1 MNGWSSIMIEATLTL
16 LSLRWFPPGE
26 RTRATGVVIATQMA
40 GLLPPALLFPRIVQE
55 PDVDLDRNCTSRDP
69 DLMATMK
76 NQVSYILYGQAGIST
91 VIFLLMLVYFPEAPP
106 SPPSSSASTSR
117 PLFKE
122 SLRRIFKSKK
132 RILTGVAFACIT
144 VPMMWIAV
152 ANQNLHPLGLSQQD
166 TGNIQAIIVGMA
178 VCMNLSNS
186 YLSDLFS
193 GRLKSFICAF
203 LTLSLAAAVWLALL
217 CFKVAP
223 FSVPAVFASSII
235 CMVSLRCIIA
245 LFYELLMEVHY
256 PVPESLASLAWGQ
269 AGRLLSAIFLGMFSL
284 EEAGVVE
291 GVGWMNY
298 FLVIFIAL
306 PLALLLTVKVT
317 YNRMEHDRR
326 VETPK

>member
-1 MNGWSSIMIEATLTL
+1 
-16 LSLRWFPPGE
+16 
-26 RTRATGVVIATQMA
+26 
-40 GLLPPALLFPRIVQE
+40 
-55 PDVDLDRNCTSRDP
+55 
-69 DLMATMK
+69 MK
-76 NQVSYILYGQAGIST
+76 SEVSYILYAQAGLAT
-91 VIFLLMLVYFPEAPP
+91 VIFLLMLFYFPEAPP
-106 SPPSSSASTSR
+106 SPPSASASTSR

-122 SLRRIFKSKK
+122 SLRRIFKSKE

-152 ANQNLHPLGLSQQD
+152 ANQNLHPLGLSQRD
-166 TGNIQAIIVGMA
+166 TGYIQATIVGIA

-193 GRLKSFICAF
+193 GRLKTFICTF
-203 LTLSLAAAVWLALL
+203 LSISLVAAVWLALI

-223 FSVPAVFASSII
+223 FSVPAVYASSIV

-284 EEAGVVE
+284 EEAGIVE
-291 GVGWMNY
+291 GVSWMNY

-306 PLALLLTVKVT
+306 PLVLLMMVKVT
-317 YNRMEHDRR
+317 YNRMERDKSG
-326 VETPK
+326 ELSN